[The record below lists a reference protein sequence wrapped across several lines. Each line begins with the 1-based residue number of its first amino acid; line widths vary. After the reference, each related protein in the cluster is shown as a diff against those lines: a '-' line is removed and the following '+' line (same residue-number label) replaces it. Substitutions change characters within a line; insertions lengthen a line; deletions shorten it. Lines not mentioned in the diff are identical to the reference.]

1 MIRLSTGLAN
11 AMVGDQ
17 GMRSAF
23 ENEGMVLNIY
33 AGTPPASADAEL
45 DGATLL
51 VQISG
56 GGNGNDLSFEGPENG
71 VLLKDSNQQWLGTV
85 AADGTPTFYRL
96 QSQSD
101 DGSSSTTAVRVQGT
115 VGITGDLKLG
125 TTGLVEGNPQSV
137 DYYQLRLPLAYG
149 A

>member
-1 MIRLSTGLAN
+1 MIRLSTGLAD

-45 DGATLL
+45 AGAALL

-56 GGNGNDLSFEGPENG
+56 GGTGNDLSFEGPVNG

-85 AADGTPTFYRL
+85 AVDGTPTFYRL
-96 QSQSD
+96 QGQGDSGGASN
-101 DGSSSTTAVRVQGT
+101 TAIRVQGT
-115 VGITGDLKLG
+115 VGIAGDLKLG
-125 TTGLVEGNPQSV
+125 TTSLVAANPQSI